1 MVWCVGKCRVP
12 FAPCLTSVFSVV
24 PQPLGLTLESG
35 FQPDMML
42 ESVIKAWYAFINDV
56 VKPCRYG
63 FSDWP
68 NEDMVR

>member
-42 ESVIKAWYAFINDV
+42 ESVMKAWYAFINDV
-56 VKPCRYG
+56 AN
-63 FSDWP
+63 FSRVVEVGMY
-68 NEDMVR
+68 NCTSV